1 MRFLNADKFFQEIDE
16 KFAEGDVAH
25 FEKHVESSN
34 LKTLKKL
41 FEAIHVNDFAG
52 ASTHFT
58 DDIVQEI
65 RGSSD
70 APFVVK
76 VVGRDAVRDQLIK
89 NFGALTEQRPVI
101 ERLTAQG
108 DTLVLQ
114 IKETGR
120 MIEADAPYDVR
131 AVQIYS
137 FRGDKLASMVQI
149 IESPVQ

>member
-1 MRFLNADKFFQEIDE
+1 MRFLNAEELFQQIDQ
-16 KFAEGDVAH
+16 KFAEGDTVH
-25 FEKHVESSN
+25 FEKQTESSN
-34 LKTLKKL
+34 VETLKKL

-70 APFVVK
+70 APFVAK

-120 MIEADAPYDVR
+120 MIEEDVPYDVR
-131 AVQIYS
+131 AVQIY
-137 FRGDKLASMVQI
+137 
-149 IESPVQ
+149 